1 MQSLIDASVKGTLSF
16 LRFVPAVCAVMLAAS
31 GGVATAQEFPARP
44 VRIVVGFPPGGI
56 TDITGRM
63 LADGLSRSWG
73 KQVLVDNRPGA
84 SGTIGADH
92 VAKSSPDGY
101 TLLITTSA
109 ANVVAPSLYRKMPY
123 DADTAFAH
131 ITLLSSAPSVMLVN
145 SKLPVKTL
153 REFIDYCKAR
163 PGQVAFASP
172 GNGLTGH
179 LAVEMFAMAAGI
191 RLLHVPYK
199 GSGPALTATAAGETQ
214 MIYDPIASSIGL
226 IRSGALRPLALSAT
240 ERSPVLPDVPTMEE
254 AGLKGIE
261 FSTWNGLS
269 APAGTPR
276 EVIARIYRDSVT
288 AMRSPAV
295 REKLL
300 ALHSNVVTSA
310 SPEEFNTFVHSE
322 TSRWGDV
329 IRKAHVRV
337 E

>member
-1 MQSLIDASVKGTLSF
+1 MHPPALKVLYPNF
-16 LRFVPAVCAVMLAAS
+16 LRFVLFGMCALFAAAGAS
-31 GGVATAQEFPARP
+31 AQEFPARP
-44 VRIVVGFPPGGI
+44 VRVIVGFPPGGI
-56 TDITGRM
+56 TDITARM
-63 LADGLSRSWG
+63 LADGLTKAWG

-92 VAKSSPDGY
+92 VAKSPPDGY

-109 ANVVAPSLYRKMPY
+109 ANVVAPSLYSKMPY

-131 ITLLSSAPSVMLVN
+131 VTLLSSAPSVLLVN
-145 SKLPVKTL
+145 AKLPVKTL

-163 PGQVAFASP
+163 PGQVAYASP

-179 LAVEMFAMAAGI
+179 LAVEMFAMAAGVQ
-191 RLLHVPYK
+191 LLHIPYK
-199 GSGPALTATAAGETQ
+199 GSGPALTAAASGETQ
-214 MIYDPIASSIGL
+214 MIYDPVASSIGL
-226 IRSGALRPLALSAT
+226 IRSGALRPLALSAS
-240 ERSPVLPDVPTMEE
+240 ERSPLLPDVPTMEE

-269 APAGTPR
+269 APAATPR
-276 EVIARIYRDSVT
+276 EVVAKIYRDSV
-288 AMRSPAV
+288 AAIRGPAV
-295 REKLL
+295 KEKLE

-310 SPEEFNTFVHSE
+310 SPEEFSAFVRRE

-329 IRKAHVRV
+329 IRKAKVKV